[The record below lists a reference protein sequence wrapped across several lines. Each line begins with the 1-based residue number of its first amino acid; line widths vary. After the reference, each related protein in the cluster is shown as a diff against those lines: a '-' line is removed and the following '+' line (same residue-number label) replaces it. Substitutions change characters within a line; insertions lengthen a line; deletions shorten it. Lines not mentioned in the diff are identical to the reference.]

1 MARWTS
7 HKCNKCDFSF
17 TGSGKPDALMMGP
30 TLPVICKGCNNIYD
44 RIVEVIPKEI
54 LDLSCGECGSD
65 EFTQWNYEKKKCPEC
80 KEGTIEE
87 DKGGFVIMA
96 D

>member
-17 TGSGKPDALMMGP
+17 TGSGKPDALMRGR
-30 TLPVICKGCNNIYD
+30 TIPVVCNSCKSIYD
-44 RIVEVIPKEI
+44 RIIETWT
-54 LDLSCGECGSD
+54 D
-65 EFTQWNYEKKKCPEC
+65 EPPLGCKTCEARDYTEWDYEKKSCSKCVDGVIGE
-80 KEGTIEE
+80 EEGGTIT
-87 DKGGFVIMA
+87 MA